1 MEGVD
6 FGFLDGDGRSKLIC
20 GFFGPW
26 PELRRS

>member
-6 FGFLDGDGRSKLIC
+6 FGQLDADGLKLIC
-20 GFFGPW
+20 GFFDPW